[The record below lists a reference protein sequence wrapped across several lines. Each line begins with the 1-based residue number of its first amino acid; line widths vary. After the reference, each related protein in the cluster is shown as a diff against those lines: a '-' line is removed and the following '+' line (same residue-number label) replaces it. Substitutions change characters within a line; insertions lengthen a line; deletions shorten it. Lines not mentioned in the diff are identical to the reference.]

1 MLLVFC
7 LFVYASTLPSGSEGM
22 IYILPSHL
30 VYFSP
35 GFKHTRL
42 QVELNALHHA
52 LVHQRQLVGA
62 VRSQLVS
69 LRLELALLLG
79 T

>member
-1 MLLVFC
+1 MFR
-7 LFVYASTLPSGSEGM
+7 LFAYESALPSGSEEM
-22 IYILPSHL
+22 IYILAALL
-30 VYFSP
+30 VNFSR

-42 QVELNALHHA
+42 QVEADALHHA

-62 VRSQLVS
+62 VRGQLGS